1 MSAKEVGQFQRVWP
15 ARDKFFAK
23 SLGIVA
29 AAALL
34 GCSSHEPVKT
44 AAAPAAAPA
53 TAVAEAGK
61 EPPRRLRLLTASQ
74 LQNTMAYIFGPS
86 VTVPSSFSTI
96 TRNDGLIGVGTS
108 FAGVTSNQIETYQK
122 TASGVDALIMSDRYR
137 EFLMPC
143 RPKDEKAADDAC
155 ARIYLASV
163 GRLIYRRPLEP
174 ERLNEYVTEAHEAAD
189 RLKNF
194 HTGLGTVLEGM
205 LITPRVLMV
214 SERSEPDPKHPGQL
228 RLEAYS
234 LASRLSFFL
243 WNAAPD
249 DPLLTA
255 AATGELQ
262 TPKGFAK
269 TVERMLASP
278 RLEAGMRAFFDD
290 MFQLDDFNN
299 LSKDGQIYPA
309 FTGTAVQ
316 DAREQTLR
324 TTINHLVIKNLD
336 YRDLF
341 TTRTT
346 FMSPS
351 LAAVYKL
358 PTTPGWVE
366 YEFPK
371 DSPRIGLVTQ
381 IGFLAAH
388 SHPGRSSPTLRG
400 KALREILLCQTV
412 PRPPANVDFSALENP
427 DPNVKTQRDR
437 VGLHLKNPVCAG
449 CHKIMDPTGL
459 ALENFDGAG
468 QFRVTEK
475 GAPIDASGTL
485 DGASFKDI
493 AGMTAALHDHP
504 SLPQCLVKRVY
515 AYAVGTPSGSV
526 DPVTLEQLDKQFV
539 AGGYRLRELLRS
551 VVMNPTFTTVTEQK
565 QPVPAAKTASATA
578 SPSAAG
584 FH

>member
-1 MSAKEVGQFQRVWP
+1 VNAMDVGRLQRVVP
-15 ARDKFFAK
+15 ARNTLFTKT
-23 SLGIVA
+23 LGVIA

-34 GCSSHEPVKT
+34 GCSSHETVKT
-44 AAAPAAAPA
+44 AQSHAPAPA
-53 TAVAEAGK
+53 TAVADSGK
-61 EPPRRLRLLTASQ
+61 EPPRRLRVLTASQ
-74 LQNTMAYIFGPS
+74 LQNTMSYIFGS
-86 VTVPSSFSTI
+86 GISVPSSFATI

-108 FAGVTSNQIETYQK
+108 FAGVTSSQIETYQK
-122 TASGVDALIMSDRYR
+122 TASSLDAMIMSDRYR
-137 EFLMPC
+137 HFLMPC
-143 RPKDEKAADDAC
+143 TPKDEKAADDAC
-155 ARIYLASV
+155 ARMYLSAV
-163 GRLIYRRPLEP
+163 GRLFYRRPLEP

-214 SERSEPDPKHPGQL
+214 SELSEPDPKHPGQD

-249 DPLLTA
+249 DQLLTA
-255 AATGELQ
+255 AASGELQ

-269 TVERMLASP
+269 TVDRMLASP

-299 LSKDGQIYPA
+299 LAKDGMIYPA

-324 TTINHLVIKNLD
+324 TAINHLLVKNMD

-341 TTRTT
+341 TSRVT

-427 DPNVKTQRDR
+427 DPNIKTQRER

-485 DGASFKDI
+485 DGNAFKDI

-504 SLPQCLVKRVY
+504 ALPACLVKRVY

-526 DPVTLEQLDKQFV
+526 DPVTLEQLDKQFA
-539 AGGYRLRELLRS
+539 AGGYRLRALLRS
-551 VVMNPTFTTVTEQK
+551 VVMNPTFTMVAEDK
-565 QPVPAAKTASATA
+565 QPPAKTASATA
-578 SPSAAG
+578 SPSVAG
-584 FH
+584 IH

>member
-1 MSAKEVGQFQRVWP
+1 MSAKDVGRLQRVGP
-15 ARDKFFAK
+15 ARDKLFTK
-23 SLGIVA
+23 TLGVIA

-34 GCSSHEPVKT
+34 GCSSHETVKT
-44 AAAPAAAPA
+44 AQSHASAPA
-53 TAVAEAGK
+53 TAAADSGK
-61 EPPRRLRLLTASQ
+61 ESPRRLRVLTASQ
-74 LQNTMAYIFGPS
+74 LQNTMAYIFGS
-86 VTVPSSFSTI
+86 GVAVPSSFATI

-122 TASGVDALIMSDRYR
+122 TASSLDAMIMSDRYR
-137 EFLMPC
+137 HFLMPC
-143 RPKDEKAADDAC
+143 TPKDEKAADDAC
-155 ARIYLASV
+155 ARTYLSAV
-163 GRLIYRRPLEP
+163 GRLFYRRPLEP

-214 SERSEPDPKHPGQL
+214 SELSEPDPKHPGQN

-249 DPLLTA
+249 DQLLTA
-255 AATGELQ
+255 ASSGELQ

-269 TVERMLASP
+269 TVDRMLASP

-324 TTINHLVIKNLD
+324 TAIDHLLVKNMD

-341 TTRTT
+341 TSRVT

-427 DPNVKTQRDR
+427 DPNIKTQRER

-485 DGASFKDI
+485 DGNSFKDI
-493 AGMTAALHDHP
+493 AGMAAALHDHP
-504 SLPQCLVKRVY
+504 ALPACLVKRVY

-539 AGGYRLRELLRS
+539 AGGYRLRALLRS
-551 VVMNPTFTTVTEQK
+551 VVMNPTFTMVAEDK
-565 QPVPAAKTASATA
+565 QPPAKTASAPA
-578 SPSAAG
+578 SPPAAG
-584 FH
+584 IH